1 MRLAFCVLAASI
13 LSAQVISDWA
23 FEGPDHRLHYRYDN
37 HGNSI
42 MDFSSAGYRGGGVKL
57 PSVAAAQ
64 RLTPVGGDNTARIQ
78 AALDTANG
86 AVVLAPGEY
95 QLAGTLCISRSGVVL
110 RGEKGATIRLTGRPH
125 RFLEI

>member
-57 PSVAAAQ
+57 PTVAVAQ
-64 RLTPVGGDNTARIQ
+64 RLTPIGGDNTGRIQ

-95 QLAGTLCISRSGVVL
+95 QIAGTLCIPAEPHRC
-110 RGEKGATIRLTGRPH
+110 GEKKARP
-125 RFLEI
+125 FVSP